1 MSGSPSKKRLK
12 FVVPKAVSQFNIGE
26 YRQLLLR
33 VCLKQNPVAGEL
45 NKLDRLKN
53 RNLTTALKT
62 PIYEGKTPLALTVS
76 RGHVELAKK
85 LLFLSR
91 EPLTISPYPLFVAI
105 LQGREE
111 MVRLLL
117 RRDATSLRNM
127 QWISTQLRLVDARG
141 YNALA
146 LAVSKR
152 NYTMCDVILRQ
163 YPACNLQIQTQPVQN
178 ACLTVAMRTDDSECI
193 AYVLDKMGTD
203 IPVIERADET
213 FLSFAAALS
222 SASTVRMTL
231 GHFQDFGAVQIQRA
245 LIRAVN
251 SNREDSFLALMRETA
266 ANSDMRRFW
275 SRWAFFTPGQ
285 YRSWRSSPM
294 TPHVTFLMQV
304 FRRPI
309 ICKAIERDMGH
320 VVRRLLQYA
329 DRRLNREW
337 VDVAYS
343 PYVNGLPYNRA
354 RQLLDQTLLMRGLF
368 SDITRPVYAVFTR
381 IRQKWNA
388 IEQKM
393 QIIVTQRRRGPTP
406 RYCDIYSTWFRAH
419 ARLGVGNSPLFKRAF
434 LLWLWKQYCRDLGIK
449 IVAPAWDVDLAATFM
464 HICMNK
470 GGARDGIASL
480 RLGEKTTL
488 IF

>member
-1 MSGSPSKKRLK
+1 MSGSPSKKRSK
-12 FVVPKAVSQFNIGE
+12 IEDPKPVSQFNIGE

-33 VCLKQNPVAGEL
+33 ACLGLQPDVGEL

-62 PIYEGKTPLALTVS
+62 PIHEGKTPLALAVS

-105 LQGREE
+105 LRGRAE

-117 RRDATSLRNM
+117 RRDVTSLRNM
-127 QWISTQLRLVDARG
+127 QWVSSQLRLVDRRG

-163 YPACNLQIQTQPVQN
+163 YPACALHIETQPVQN
-178 ACLTVAMRTDDSECI
+178 ACLTVAMRTDDAECI
-193 AYVLDKMGTD
+193 AYVLDKMGMH

-213 FLSFAAALS
+213 FLSFAAAMS
-222 SASTVRMTL
+222 TASTIRMTL
-231 GHFQDFGAVQIQRA
+231 GHFQNFSAIQIQRA
-245 LIRAVN
+245 LIRAIN
-251 SNREDSFLALMRETA
+251 SQREDSFLALMRETA
-266 ANSDMRRFW
+266 ANSAMRHFW
-275 SRWAFFTPGQ
+275 NRWAFFTPDQ

-320 VVRRLLQYA
+320 VVRRLLQHA
-329 DRRLNREW
+329 DQRLSRPW

-368 SDITRPVYAVFTR
+368 SGITRPVYAVFVR
-381 IRQKWNA
+381 IRQRWNV

-393 QIIVTQRRRGPTP
+393 QRIETERRQGATP

-434 LLWLWKQYCRDLGIK
+434 LLWLWKQYCQGLGRK
-449 IVAPAWDVDLAATFM
+449 IVAPAWDVNVAATFM

-470 GGARDGIASL
+470 GGTRDGIDSL
-480 RLGEKTTL
+480 SLGEKTTL